1 MIDLSA
7 ARADLK
13 ESQFQ
18 KKHERIQNGNSGC
31 SFYAVG
37 ETAALRRSRQFRAGE
52 NLMKTPLAAVSLF
65 VTWYLITPPW
75 PQVGKF
81 DTQAPLSKWN
91 KITLYPSSAACE
103 ADRQIMVKA
112 IAPENQKFMV
122 AAQCVAEGDP
132 RFKQ

>member
-1 MIDLSA
+1 MIDLSVG
-7 ARADLK
+7 RADLK

-18 KKHERIQNGNSGC
+18 KKDERIQNGNSGVV
-31 SFYAVG
+31 SMQLG
-37 ETAALRRSRQFRAGE
+37 NGSTERSRQFRAGE

-103 ADRQIMVKA
+103 ADRQILVKA